1 MVSSFMNPVV
11 FSIFID
17 PMRDDF
23 GVGLSTLAWVMSIRM
38 LSGGIATPVLG
49 RLLDKYGARWVGSF
63 GGFIA
68 GLSLIGF
75 YFAENLL
82 SLYLL
87 AFLGGLSGM
96 GVAGGGQ
103 LLTTVPVSNWF
114 VNKRGRAVAI
124 TTTGMG
130 IGTAISAPVGLLL
143 INTIGWRST
152 WLVFGLII
160 WLVVIPGFAI
170 FMRRR
175 PEDVGLLP
183 DGFDASTEEDN
194 NTEGVN
200 YKIAQEVNWTAQQA
214 LRTPALWLFLLAS
227 SSNIFITTGILF
239 LRVPFW
245 NEIGVPQGI
254 IALGIGIDPFTV
266 IFAVLLFGFL
276 AERYPIRFMAI
287 IGGSWRAM
295 SMLPLIF
302 LSTHSF
308 SVLLHNF
315 IWGVGSGALAI
326 TQTLIIPTYFGRYS
340 QGSIGGIILP
350 LMIMAGAAGAPTL
363 GYLVDNGFS
372 IITVWKAGIV
382 LMFGSGLVVFFIK
395 PPKLKT

>member
-1 MVSSFMNPVV
+1 
-11 FSIFID
+11 
-17 PMRDDF
+17 
-23 GVGLSTLAWVMSIRM
+23 
-38 LSGGIATPVLG
+38 
-49 RLLDKYGARWVGSF
+49 
-63 GGFIA
+63 
-68 GLSLIGF
+68 
-75 YFAENLL
+75 
-82 SLYLL
+82 
-87 AFLGGLSGM
+87 
-96 GVAGGGQ
+96 
-103 LLTTVPVSNWF
+103 
-114 VNKRGRAVAI
+114 
-124 TTTGMG
+124 
-130 IGTAISAPVGLLL
+130 
-143 INTIGWRST
+143 
-152 WLVFGLII
+152 
-160 WLVVIPGFAI
+160 
-170 FMRRR
+170 
-175 PEDVGLLP
+175 
-183 DGFDASTEEDN
+183 
-194 NTEGVN
+194 
-200 YKIAQEVNWTAQQA
+200 
-214 LRTPALWLFLLAS
+214 
-227 SSNIFITTGILF
+227 
-239 LRVPFW
+239 VPFW

-372 IITVWKAGIV
+372 IITVWKAGMV